1 MLFIIN
7 RKKDNKLD
15 PNVQWN
21 DGMGRQQ
28 EDTRIKVTEAV
39 VFTEEPE
46 KIKGYELGKAP
57 NLVEI
62 KRAYEAAG
70 EILTYP
76 EYQQLFLQAQ
86 EHYRLKK

>member
-1 MLFIIN
+1 
-7 RKKDNKLD
+7 
-15 PNVQWN
+15 
-21 DGMGRQQ
+21 MGRQQ
-28 EDTRIKVTEAV
+28 EDTRVKVTEAV
-39 VFTEEPE
+39 VFTEEPD
-46 KIKGYELGKAP
+46 KIKGYEFGKAP

-70 EILTYP
+70 EFLTYP